1 MLLPF
6 SNDPKAPESNGFTP
20 IQRAVQI
27 GQGFVDENSEGIRL
41 LIPYSDNPN
50 APNQIAAKNGLSNIF
65 RLLAPTIKNINA
77 PCPDGLTPL
86 KHDSKTGH
94 TVIEELLIQILSK
107 NDSISRR
114 NIVQEDADV
123 IMEETNFDVETDEDD
138 MCICGSVVIVI
149 LKTFQT
155 ESSHVEHVEKD
166 HILSF

>member
-1 MLLPF
+1 MTQKHL
-6 SNDPKAPESNGFTP
+6 N
-20 IQRAVQI
+20 QM
-27 GQGFVDENSEGIRL
+27 NSIHQWRL

-123 IMEETNFDVETDEDD
+123 IMKKK
-138 MCICGSVVIVI
+138 I
-149 LKTFQT
+149 LMLKLMKMTCAY
-155 ESSHVEHVEKD
+155 VGVWL
-166 HILSF
+166 LS

>member
-6 SNDPKAPESNGFTP
+6 SNDPNAPESNGFTP

-27 GQGFVDENSEGIRL
+27 GQGFVDENSEVIRL

-65 RLLAPTIKNINA
+65 KLLAPTIKNINA
-77 PCPDGLTPL
+77 PYPDGLTPL

-166 HILSF
+166 HILSL